1 MTQLHTVAR
10 FVSRLEHH
18 LASAFP
24 DSVPIC
30 HLTSAAFC
38 GPAQPADQSPKPD
51 GDLPLKT
58 QRDNL
63 IAQAERARNLRRNKL
78 ASLIEAELREVT
90 LEILW
95 DGMQPKGV

>member
-1 MTQLHTVAR
+1 MTQLHTVAQ

-38 GPAQPADQSPKPD
+38 TPAQPADQSQKRD
-51 GDLPLKT
+51 GGAQLQI
-58 QRDNL
+58 QREIL
-63 IAQAERARNLRRNKL
+63 MAQASHARNLRQNKL
-78 ASLIEAELREVT
+78 ASLIEAELREIT

-95 DGMQPKGV
+95 QGQH

>member
-1 MTQLHTVAR
+1 M
-10 FVSRLEHH
+10 
-18 LASAFP
+18 ASAFP

-30 HLTSAAFC
+30 HLTSAAFST
-38 GPAQPADQSPKPD
+38 PAQPADPLPKRV

-63 IAQAERARNLRRNKL
+63 IAQAERARDLRQNKL
-78 ASLIEAELREVT
+78 ASLIEAELREIT

-95 DGMQPKGV
+95 QGQH

>member
-1 MTQLHTVAR
+1 MSQLRTVAQ
-10 FVSRLEHH
+10 FVSKRQLH

-24 DSVPIC
+24 DSVPTC

-38 GPAQPADQSPKPD
+38 TPAQPADQSQKPD

-63 IAQAERARNLRRNKL
+63 IAQAERARNLRQSRL
-78 ASLIEAELREVT
+78 ASLIEADLRELT

-95 DGMQPKGV
+95 QGMRQC